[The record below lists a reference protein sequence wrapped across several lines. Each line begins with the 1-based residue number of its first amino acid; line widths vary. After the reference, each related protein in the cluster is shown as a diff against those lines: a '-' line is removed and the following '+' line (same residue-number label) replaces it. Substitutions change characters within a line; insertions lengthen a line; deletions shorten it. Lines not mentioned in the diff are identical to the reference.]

1 MASKQYVLTTEGLEK
16 LETELDYLKSEKR
29 QEIAEKIKEAR
40 GQGDLSENSE
50 YDEAKNEQA
59 QVEGRIAE
67 LENIL
72 KNAQVLDQD
81 EIDTKEV
88 SIGCIVKVKNT
99 TLKQDMEFEICGSAE
114 ADPSMGRISDE
125 SPVGRALL
133 GKKVNNKI
141 VVETPA
147 GELTFKILSIT
158 RK

>member
-81 EIDTKEV
+81 DIDTKEV
-88 SIGCIVKVKNT
+88 SNFLCVLYARRRFRPT
-99 TLKQDMEFEICGSAE
+99 TDSAVADSRFSLKSRNRNLSF
-114 ADPSMGRISDE
+114 
-125 SPVGRALL
+125 
-133 GKKVNNKI
+133 
-141 VVETPA
+141 PA
-147 GELTFKILSIT
+147 
-158 RK
+158 